1 MDKLSKE
8 IRKLYSLG
16 ELEQGAPV
24 ITNLRHLSALAR
36 VKETLENAK
45 NAVTGGLPQD
55 MAALDIYSAIDI
67 LGEITGDTVSESIV
81 SEIFHNFC
89 VGK

>member
-1 MDKLSKE
+1 MDRLSEE
-8 IRKLYSLG
+8 IRNMYSFG
-16 ELEQGAPV
+16 ELETGAPV
-24 ITNLRHLSALAR
+24 ITNLRHLSALSR
-36 VKETLENAK
+36 VKETLQGAK